1 MFARLQLIRRVPG
14 SRLLLTALCS
24 LLLLPVVVA
33 AATADQNVS
42 QKTSSMAVDKD
53 TGVITLHVD
62 IEKSTIAE
70 VKQSISTSCQATILI
85 NYQQLNTV
93 ASVEGTVENTMCGA
107 SSGDFELAISLK
119 DPDGGDPKV
128 LEFTEKWQRSDS
140 QAVKFS
146 GNYPIGDNA
155 ELLRVRARKLHCI
168 CTGAATN

>member
-1 MFARLQLIRRVPG
+1 MFARLQLIRPVPG
-14 SRLLLTALCS
+14 SRLLLTVLCS
-24 LLLLPVVVA
+24 LLFLPVVVA

-53 TGVITLHVD
+53 TGVID

-70 VKQSISTSCQATILI
+70 VKQSMSTSCQATILI

-93 ASVEGTVENTMCGA
+93 ASVEGTVENTMCAA

-128 LEFTEKWQRSDS
+128 LEFTEKWQRSDN

-155 ELLRVRARKLHCI
+155 ELLRVRARKLHCT